1 MTTRRSVGL
10 GIRAAT
16 RTGHE
21 HPLLDDQ
28 LEQLLVQHVLAVVQ
42 DVVQHVHFEVHERW
56 AEEGGDRVIVG
67 VALVEVALLCEEQ
80 QRREGVGIA
89 VELAAVGAELPR
101 TRHHVGARAARRS
114 IEFLVRVQR
123 GKLGRL
129 RSVVR
134 MRAAG
139 SHQALWWRAWEQAV
153 RSYELRKRALLGG
166 A

>member
-1 MTTRRSVGL
+1 MAVLCGPSRMRDRTRGGLAQSVSYVRVATPLAALPFRGLRASIFYSSEVVVDDDDDDVLSTCVSCLFHCPRSS
-10 GIRAAT
+10 R
-16 RTGHE
+16 
-21 HPLLDDQ
+21 DS
-28 LEQLLVQHVLAVVQ
+28 
-42 DVVQHVHFEVHERW
+42 
-56 AEEGGDRVIVG
+56 
-67 VALVEVALLCEEQ
+67 
-80 QRREGVGIA
+80 
-89 VELAAVGAELPR
+89 ELAAVGTELPR